1 MKFITNVTG
10 SKEQAKPL
18 IVGKDTVYVHSNI
31 KEVEKDG
38 IQMYQYDEWQY
49 EKDEYIEK
57 ISSQNDTLLMDL
69 DFRLT
74 MIEMGLQEV

>member
-1 MKFITNVTG
+1 MKFIANVTG

-18 IVGKDTVYVHSNI
+18 IVGKDTVYVHTNI
-31 KEVEKDG
+31 REVEKDG

-57 ISSQNDTLLMDL
+57 LSTQNDTLLMDL

-74 MIEMGLQEV
+74 MLEMGL